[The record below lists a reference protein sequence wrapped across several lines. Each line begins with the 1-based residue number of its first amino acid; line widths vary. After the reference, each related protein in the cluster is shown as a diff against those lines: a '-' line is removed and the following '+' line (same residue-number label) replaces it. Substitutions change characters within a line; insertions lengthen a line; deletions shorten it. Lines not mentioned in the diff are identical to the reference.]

1 MTEAD
6 TWLPGRLV
14 TLLQFCHQLLRG
26 LSPGRERLHS
36 VSDNSH
42 IHSFTHSLI
51 HFSLAHSLFIHS
63 LVHSFSHSFIH
74 IHPCTHS
81 LAHSHIHPII
91 RSCLHSLTYSFTHSF
106 MHSPTPSLIHQDLQA
121 PSYAQPFL
129 VPGLQPRMRVLG
141 VPPIGCSRATGP
153 TWDPGI
159 CTVLTGGKCCRQRQ
173 KVSWEH
179 HVGLRSQEAWPGVVL
194 M

>member
-14 TLLQFCHQLLRG
+14 TLLQSCHQLLRG

-42 IHSFTHSLI
+42 IYSFTHSLL

-106 MHSPTPSLIHQDLQA
+106 MHSPTPSLIHQDLLGTLICSA
-121 PSYAQPFL
+121 FLGAGAAAQNESVRSP
-129 VPGLQPRMRVLG
+129 PDRML
-141 VPPIGCSRATGP
+141 PCHRA
-153 TWDPGI
+153 
-159 CTVLTGGKCCRQRQ
+159 
-173 KVSWEH
+173 
-179 HVGLRSQEAWPGVVL
+179 HVGPRHLHCAVWW
-194 M
+194 